1 MAASNKTGLGAAWVT
16 VKRSANLD
24 EIWKIKIYVKSLGS
38 VYNVKLLRYDKET
51 QPIIYEIV
59 RCFEK
64 FYSEFIKKDGN
75 YRYAKMF
82 ENSSLTF
89 GLQNNRY
96 LDWMFFG
103 PGIYARNKRIIE
115 NLTIKDFYMGERFK
129 SFQAFTTEFNLELSP
144 IQFLTCTG
152 MAQTART
159 RYQEGEGSDLCT
171 IINRYKRRG
180 KFFRKFLLPDPQEN
194 IRITLTNLRKQLTQ

>member
-75 YRYAKMF
+75 YRFAKMF

-144 IQFLTCTG
+144 IQFLTCI
-152 MAQTART
+152 AQTAC
-159 RYQEGEGSDLCT
+159 YQEGEGSDLCT